1 MKKTRKTIS
10 QKWNIF
16 RLFFIRGRHCSRLHL
31 RQRKIFQ
38 GPSWNMGHRVPP
50 AISRYMYKYIY
61 MHIFFFL
68 AFTQRGRNEK
78 KKENATSR
86 EKYMIYHVDYSKRNL
101 FETKQR
107 TRSHEFIRV
116 FFFFFRCYHR
126 GTFDVANVLSSRET
140 YPYLNLTSCRW
151 YFESGIFLNPQKYS
165 FFFPDENPV
174 FFFFPSAAEILIKQ
188 FICDGNCRRNGIGI
202 VFQFIHISFADL
214 LVNSIVKKKKKKQ
227 THLV

>member
-116 FFFFFRCYHR
+116 FFFFSMLPPGNIRR
-126 GTFDVANVLSSRET
+126 GKCSLFTWNISV
-140 YPYLNLTSCRW
+140 
-151 YFESGIFLNPQKYS
+151 FEFNIVSLILRIGNFFKSPEIF

-174 FFFFPSAAEILIKQ
+174 FFFLQPRRFWLNNSFVMEIVDEMELESFFSLYIFLSLI
-188 FICDGNCRRNGIGI
+188 
-202 VFQFIHISFADL
+202 SL
-214 LVNSIVKKKKKKQ
+214 LIRLLKKKKKKQ

>member
-1 MKKTRKTIS
+1 
-10 QKWNIF
+10 
-16 RLFFIRGRHCSRLHL
+16 
-31 RQRKIFQ
+31 
-38 GPSWNMGHRVPP
+38 
-50 AISRYMYKYIY
+50 

-86 EKYMIYHVDYSKRNL
+86 EKYMIYDVDYSKRNL

-116 FFFFFRCYHR
+116 FFFFFSMLPPGNIRR
-126 GTFDVANVLSSRET
+126 GKCSLFTWNISV
-140 YPYLNLTSCRW
+140 
-151 YFESGIFLNPQKYS
+151 FEFNIVSLILRIGNFFKSPEIF

-174 FFFFPSAAEILIKQ
+174 FFFPSAAEILIKQ

-202 VFQFIHISFADL
+202 VFQFIHISFADFL
-214 LVNSIVKKKKKKQ
+214 INSIVKKKKKKNR
-227 THLV
+227 HISGVIFKEFYLPFF